1 MMLIRFVSRK
11 SEKLKPSANDSKF
24 DQEES
29 NEPDYDED
37 KDQVEEEQE
46 EEAAE
51 LIQDHFTMSYN
62 IFNRTKNTPTAGY
75 RLFVYF

>member
-1 MMLIRFVSRK
+1 
-11 SEKLKPSANDSKF
+11 LKPSANDSKF

-29 NEPDYDED
+29 IEPDYDED

-51 LIQDHFTMSYN
+51 LI
-62 IFNRTKNTPTAGY
+62 
-75 RLFVYF
+75 